1 MPPSWIRTLRTSF
14 INAHALESMKR
25 VGAVSAICE
34 RHTLPRSSG
43 GVGKSLPLQTSATVR
58 LSVQFVYDDQPTA
71 SLAVLAY
78 IGLSKTIQHDVL
90 LVRDSQMRFHDH
102 SYRTLAPRP
111 GNNLV
116 LREFTLPLPR
126 LQGTT
131 TFIPDISVHHERFHL
146 LYAGDPG
153 ITLCRGHRFVDV
165 DLFAVTVPPP
175 LPVATL

>member
-1 MPPSWIRTLRTSF
+1 
-14 INAHALESMKR
+14 MKR

-78 IGLSKTIQHDVL
+78 IGLSKTIQHDVF